1 MAKQGINT
9 GTAPNDGTGDT
20 LLAGTLK
27 INSNFDDLYNIFG
40 DGTNLISFVSYATTA
55 GYSTNAGIASTS
67 TYAQTA
73 RYVTDDIDINTSGI
87 LTSSYADIG
96 KITIQQ
102 PGAITDGPIEVGFAA
117 TMFRIRSDGM
127 VGIGTSIPTSQL
139 EVVSFSDA
147 RPALWAIA
155 KSNGPSFRA
164 SDQDITP
171 EKTFVITK
179 DSNIG
184 IGTNVP
190 SANQRL
196 DIRGNVTAE
205 GVVTLDG
212 TTNFNSDITETVV
225 NDFGDNIVVSSAGT
239 LTVDLSQGTVVLGGI
254 TTSVSTWDFTNVTAL
269 NSKATTA
276 TLVINSGVGYTYGD
290 SVNINGGPIAGG
302 IRWVG
307 GNPPPASPGEDILT
321 FSIIRDSSG
330 LTRVYCSSSI
340 NIS

>member
-27 INSNFDDLYNIFG
+27 INANFDEVYDVFG
-40 DGTNLISFVSYATTA
+40 DGDNLISFVSFATTA

-73 RYVTDDIDINTSGI
+73 RYVTSDIDINTSGVV
-87 LTSSYADIG
+87 TTSYADIG

-117 TMFRIRSDGM
+117 TMFRIKADGM
-127 VGIGTSIPTSQL
+127 VGIGTSLPTSQL
-139 EVVSFSDA
+139 QVASFSS

-155 KSNGPSFRA
+155 KDQGPSFRA
-164 SDQDITP
+164 SDEDITP
-171 EKTFVITK
+171 DKTFIVTK
-179 DSNIG
+179 DANIG

-190 SANQRL
+190 AANQRL
-196 DIRGNVTAE
+196 DVRGNVTTQ
-205 GVVTLDG
+205 GIVTLDG
-212 TTNFNSDITETVV
+212 TVDFNSDITETVV
-225 NDFGDNIVVSSAGT
+225 NDFNDNITVSAAGT

-254 TTSVSTWDFTNVTAL
+254 TTSINTWNFTNVTTL

-276 TLVINSGVGYTYGD
+276 TLVINAGVGYTYGD
-290 SVNINGGPIAGG
+290 AVNVNGGPIAGG
-302 IRWVG
+302 VRWVG
-307 GNPPPASPGEDILT
+307 GNPPPASDGEDILT
-321 FSIIRDSSG
+321 FSIIRDSTG